1 MSASQAATVLTTLAL
16 LMAGCAALQPPR
28 MESPALYLLD
38 ARPAVSAPRPQR
50 KLVIAVDAPSARPG
64 VDTPQIAYVR
74 QAHKLDYYVKNRWAD
89 TPSRMLAPLL
99 VQALEQS
106 GNFRAVLRTANPI
119 PADLRLDTEWIRLQQ
134 DFTTQPSRVELTLRA
149 QLYDLKSRQ
158 VLAVRE
164 FDAAE
169 NAASEDAY
177 GGVIAANRALARV
190 LGQLTDFCVTE
201 SADR

>member
-1 MSASQAATVLTTLAL
+1 MLV
-16 LMAGCAALQPPR
+16 AGCAALQPPR
-28 MESPALYLLD
+28 TESPALYLLD
-38 ARPAVSAPRPQR
+38 ARPAASVTRPQR
-50 KLVIAVDAPSARPG
+50 NLVLAVESPSARPG
-64 VDTPQIAYVR
+64 FDTPQIAYVR
-74 QAHKLDYYVKNRWAD
+74 VAHKLDYYAKNRWAD

-106 GNFRAVLRTANPI
+106 GSFRAVLRTSNPI
-119 PADLRLDTEWIRLQQ
+119 PADLRLDTELIRLQQ

-149 QLYDLKSRQ
+149 QLYDVKGRQ

-164 FDAAE
+164 FDAVE

-190 LGQLTDFCVTE
+190 LGQLTDFCVAE
-201 SADR
+201 SASR

>member
-1 MSASQAATVLTTLAL
+1 MNSSRAAAVSAMLAM

-38 ARPAVSAPRPQR
+38 ARPAASATRPQR
-50 KLVIAVDAPSARPG
+50 DLVLAVDPPSARPG
-64 VDTPQIAYVR
+64 FDTPQIAYVR
-74 QAHKLDYYVKNRWAD
+74 QAHKLDYYVKSRWAD

-99 VQALEQS
+99 VKALEQS
-106 GNFRAVLRTANPI
+106 GGFRAVVRTTDPI
-119 PADLRLDTEWIRLQQ
+119 PADLRLDTELIRLQQ

-149 QLYDLKSRQ
+149 QLYDLKGRQ

-169 NAASEDAY
+169 NAGSEDAY

-190 LGQLTDFCVTE
+190 LGQLGDFC
-201 SADR
+201 AAAGGR

>member
-1 MSASQAATVLTTLAL
+1 MRAGKAITILTALAL
-16 LMAGCAALQPPR
+16 LMDGCAALQPPR

-38 ARPAVSAPRPQR
+38 ARPAASAQRPQR
-50 KLVIAVDAPSARPG
+50 NLVLAVDPPSARPG
-64 VDTPQIAYVR
+64 FDTPQMAYVR

-89 TPSRMLAPLL
+89 TPPRMLAPLL

-106 GNFRAVLRTANPI
+106 GSFRAVLRTNNPI
-119 PADLRLDTEWIRLQQ
+119 PADLRLDTELIRLQQ

-190 LGQLTDFCVTE
+190 LGQVTDFCVTE
-201 SADR
+201 SANR

>member
-1 MSASQAATVLTTLAL
+1 MNSSKAIAILITLAL

-28 MESPALYLLD
+28 MESPGLYLLD
-38 ARPAVSAPRPQR
+38 ARPAASATRPQR
-50 KLVIAVDAPSARPG
+50 NLVLAVDPPSARPG
-64 VDTPQIAYVR
+64 FDTPQIAYVR

-106 GNFRAVLRTANPI
+106 GNFRAVLRTSNPI
-119 PADLRLDTEWIRLQQ
+119 PADLRLDTELIRLQQ
-134 DFTTQPSRVELTLRA
+134 DFTTQPSRVELRLRA
-149 QLYDLKSRQ
+149 QLYDLKGRQ

-190 LGQLTDFCVTE
+190 LGQLTDFCVAE
-201 SADR
+201 SANR

>member
-1 MSASQAATVLTTLAL
+1 MRAGKAITILTALAL

-38 ARPAVSAPRPQR
+38 AQPAASAQRPQR
-50 KLVIAVDAPSARPG
+50 NLVLAVDPPSARPG
-64 VDTPQIAYVR
+64 FDTPQIAYVR

-89 TPSRMLAPLL
+89 APSRMLAPLL

-106 GNFRAVLRTANPI
+106 GSFRAVLRTTNPI
-119 PADLRLDTEWIRLQQ
+119 PADLRLDTELISLQQ
-134 DFTTQPSRVELTLRA
+134 DFTTQPSRVELRLRA

-201 SADR
+201 SANR